1 MFFCLCFQFC
11 CVLACATCNLCWISC
26 KKSCKKEEELLDG
39 EESDGSDND
48 IAINVGENPAIEGS
62 RPSTRASLR
71 QSQRNRQNTSSRRR
85 NTSSQSRTASSC
97 FDCLRK
103 PETREAAGSKNR
115 FRIIYDYSLFVIN
128 TQKGR
133 LFKTVGSD
141 LFKIFTVSLK

>member
-1 MFFCLCFQFC
+1 M
-11 CVLACATCNLCWISC
+11 ACATCNLCWISC

-39 EESDGSDND
+39 EESDGSDDRDASDHDVALN
-48 IAINVGENPAIEGS
+48 IGENPAIEGS

-71 QSQRNRQNTSSRRR
+71 QSQRNRRNTSSRRR